1 MTLDISKTV
10 KSILGNLATKTGAF
24 LIAVVFF
31 LQVANTVTGGLTSGG
46 GITAVLGTVLSIVF
60 FGATIV
66 VALGAFRSLN
76 SGELEK
82 EHFTDNLTWPILRLA
97 GVNLVITAFAVLA
110 FVPLAPLSNA
120 IAGGNLANAG
130 TAAALVGLAGLL
142 VSFAAFFYAVLALA
156 LSLPEVAVRN
166 NRMFEALDNSVQKTK
181 GHKKQMMI
189 ASIPVIIL
197 YTVSLLVNLG
207 ASNAEISSNPV
218 VIIVSGL
225 LGSLTAVTVY
235 STLIELDREIDGGSD
250 GYL

>member
-1 MTLDISKTV
+1 MTLGISKTV
-10 KSILGNLATKTGAF
+10 KSILGNLVTQTGAF
-24 LIAVVFF
+24 LVATVFF
-31 LQVANTVTGGLTSGG
+31 LQVANTVTGTLTSSG
-46 GITAVLGTVLSIVF
+46 GITAILGNVLSLVL

-82 EHFTDNLTWPILRLA
+82 KHFTDNLTWPIIRLA

-120 IAGGNLANAG
+120 VAGGNLANAG
-130 TAAALVGLAGLL
+130 TAAVLVGVAGLL

-166 NRMFEALDNSVQKTK
+166 NRMFEALDNSVRKTK
-181 GHKKQMMI
+181 GHKKQMMA
-189 ASIPVIIL
+189 ASVPVIIL
-197 YTVSLLVNLG
+197 YGVSLLVNLG

-235 STLIELDREIDGGSD
+235 STLIELDREINGGKD